1 MLRHQL
7 EVLRRQGPRPRL
19 SWVDRAVIAA
29 LALRLPPARRIG
41 MLVTPGT
48 MLRWHRRLVARRW
61 TTESTRPGRPPIRAG
76 LRELVTRL
84 ARENPTWG
92 YRRVHGELAGL
103 GYQVAPST
111 VWSIL
116 RSAGL
121 DPAPRRSGPTWQEF
135 LKAQAEGIVACDF
148 FHVET
153 ITLQRLYV
161 FFAVEHATRRVR
173 ILGVTAHPTG
183 AWVTQQARNLLM
195 DVDDAGRRLR
205 FLIRDRDTKYT
216 EAFDAVFAG
225 AGADVI
231 TIPVRAPRANAI
243 CERFVGSVRRELL
256 DRILIVNAAHARAA
270 LGEYETHFNAH
281 RPHRALGQAAPLRPL
296 PPVAADPTA
305 TVVRHDRLG
314 GLLHEYA
321 QVA

>member
-29 LALRLPPARRIG
+29 LALRLPPARQIG

-61 TTESTRPGRPPIRAG
+61 TSQRKGPGRPRTRAG
-76 LRELVTRL
+76 LRALVIRL

-103 GYQVAPST
+103 GYTIAAST

-121 DPAPRRSGPTWQEF
+121 DPAPRRSGPTCKQF
-135 LKAQAEGIVACDF
+135 LTAQAEGIVACDF
-148 FHVET
+148 FHLET
-153 ITLQRLYV
+153 IALKRLYV

-195 DVDDAGRRLR
+195 DLDDAGRRIR

-216 EAFDAVFAG
+216 DAFDAVFAG
-225 AGADVI
+225 VGADVVE
-231 TIPVRAPRANAI
+231 IPVRAPRANAI
-243 CERFVGSVRRELL
+243 CERFVGGVRRELL
-256 DRILIVNAAHARAA
+256 DRILIVNIAHARAV
-270 LGEYETHFNAH
+270 LSEYESHFNTH
-281 RPHRALGQAAPLRPL
+281 RPHRALKQAAPLRPL
-296 PPVAADPTA
+296 PPVPADPTA
-305 TVVRHDRLG
+305 TVVRRDRLG
-314 GLLHEYA
+314 GLLHEYT